1 MFTNV
6 TNQVT
11 LIGRLG
17 KDPEPLGDEQGA
29 RFDLAVNTS
38 FMKDGE
44 RRERVDWLTIVC
56 WNGLAKS
63 CREHLAKGDRVAIA
77 GALRVRTFSSE
88 DATTRKVTK
97 VVEVHAT
104 SVEFLDVKAHRE
116 GGSK

>member
-17 KDPEPLGDEQGA
+17 KDPVFFGEEGQGA

-38 FMKDGE
+38 FMKDGSREE
-44 RRERVDWLTIVC
+44 RTDWLTIVC

-63 CREHLAKGDRVAIA
+63 SKQLAKGDRVAIA
-77 GALRVRTFSSE
+77 GALRVNEWKDADGTSKRAPCPSSPKK
-88 DATTRKVTK
+88 TGSLPRRPMRVT
-97 VVEVHAT
+97 
-104 SVEFLDVKAHRE
+104 
-116 GGSK
+116 